1 MLKTIKVYWI
11 CVATEAQMLGKSHS
25 YPEQQYSTLETMVSR
40 EVSEDTEE
48 SLISGK
54 NAEDSESDSTFLRH
68 RHPVTSSWS
77 HPWRDVIK
85 LTSYRCNLN
94 PYFILFF
101 IFVWICIE
109 AQMSIFCISKS
120 FLCWKI
126 GYFVDKRTFFG
137 VDPSCTLYLFVRI
150 NIQCRTE
157 MIVLCCVCFYIYCW
171 KYTCTAV
178 KNEKI

>member
-77 HPWRDVIK
+77 HPWVDVIK

-126 GYFVDKRTFFG
+126 GYFVGKRTFFS

-150 NIQCRTE
+150 NIG
-157 MIVLCCVCFYIYCW
+157 LKW
-171 KYTCTAV
+171 
-178 KNEKI
+178 

>member
-54 NAEDSESDSTFLRH
+54 NAEDLESDSTFLRH

-77 HPWRDVIK
+77 HP
-85 LTSYRCNLN
+85 
-94 PYFILFF
+94 
-101 IFVWICIE
+101 
-109 AQMSIFCISKS
+109 
-120 FLCWKI
+120 
-126 GYFVDKRTFFG
+126 
-137 VDPSCTLYLFVRI
+137 
-150 NIQCRTE
+150 
-157 MIVLCCVCFYIYCW
+157 
-171 KYTCTAV
+171 
-178 KNEKI
+178 